1 MAFVEINPRYRKE
14 LESLGLT
21 TPARLAALPG
31 LVVSGHPDRHVA
43 RVQLGGRTVFLKRE
57 HRIRWRERLRAAAV
71 GFGFVSKSVREVR
84 ILTGLRECGV
94 RCPDWIAAGEDGDGR
109 AFLLLEEITGCD
121 LRQYLLGLQTAAL
134 AERCGFARRLG
145 AALAGIHQAGFDHP
159 DLYAKHVLVDPATGE
174 IAFID
179 WQRSRRRNS
188 LGWRERS
195 RDLAALDATLAGEL
209 ASLSERLA
217 CLGAYLRVS
226 GLPGIGVRRFASA
239 IRDQSR
245 RLLARRHIQK
255 ERASPPPV
263 AAQGILW
270 LDGEAL
276 CVTQEFWEEIG
287 GIVPDWLP
295 MPSGGANVSQTV
307 DLPDGRRALLVRR
320 RMESPLSWLWS
331 LLRGRPLLSPELRQ
345 AGLLFRRVKHGQDGP
360 RVLAFG
366 QRRPKPWRVESFLV
380 LQMTGPDEEGRQA

>member
-1 MAFVEINPRYRKE
+1 MAFVEINPLYRTE

-21 TPARLAALPG
+21 APARLAALPG

-71 GFGFVSKSVREVR
+71 GFGFVSKSVREAR
-84 ILTGLRECGV
+84 ILTGLRQAGV
-94 RCPDWIAAGEDGDGR
+94 RCPDWIAAGEDGDGH
-109 AFLLLEEITGCD
+109 AFLLLEEVTGVD
-121 LRQYLLGLQTAAL
+121 LRQYLLGLRE
-134 AERCGFARRLG
+134 ERCRFARRLG
-145 AALAGIHQAGFDHP
+145 VALAEIHRAGFDHP
-159 DLYAKHVLVDPATGE
+159 DLYAKHILVDPATGE

-179 WQRSRRRNS
+179 WQRSRRRKT
-188 LGWRERS
+188 LGWRERA
-195 RDLAALDATLAGEL
+195 RDLAALDATLSGEL
-209 ASLSERLA
+209 ACLSERMA
-217 CLGAYLRVS
+217 CLCAYLHTS
-226 GLPGIGVRRFASA
+226 GRLGIGVRQFVSA
-239 IRDQSR
+239 IRDESR
-245 RLLARRHIQK
+245 RLLARRHIRK

-276 CVTQEFWEEIG
+276 CVTQEFWQEIG

-295 MPSGGANVSQTV
+295 MPSRGSNVSQMV
-307 DLPDGRRALLVRR
+307 NLSDGRRALLVRR
-320 RMESPLSWLWS
+320 RRENPLPWLWS

-366 QRRPKPWRVESFLV
+366 QRRPKPWRVESFVL
-380 LQMTGPDEEGRQA
+380 LQMTGPDEEGRQV

>member
-1 MAFVEINPRYRKE
+1 MAFVEINPRYRDE

-43 RVQLGGRTVFLKRE
+43 RVQMVARTVFLKRE

-71 GFGFVSKSVREVR
+71 GFGFVSKSVREAR
-84 ILTGLRECGV
+84 ILTGLRQAGV
-94 RCPDWIAAGEDGDGR
+94 RCPDWIVAGEDGDGH
-109 AFLLLEEITGCD
+109 AFLLLEEVIGVD
-121 LRQYLLGLQTAAL
+121 LRQYLHGLQS
-134 AERCGFARRLG
+134 ERCGFARRLG
-145 AALAGIHQAGFDHP
+145 SALAGIHQAGFDHP
-159 DLYAKHVLVDPATGE
+159 DLYAKHVLVDPTTGE

-179 WQRSRRRNS
+179 WQRSRRRKS
-188 LGWRERS
+188 LGWRERA

-209 ASLSERLA
+209 ASLSERLE
-217 CLGAYLRVS
+217 CLGAYLRTS
-226 GLPGIGVRRFASA
+226 GRLGIGVHEFASA
-239 IRDQSR
+239 IADQSR

-263 AAQGILW
+263 PAQGILW

-295 MPSGGANVSQTV
+295 MPSGGTNGSQTIA
-307 DLPDGRRALLVRR
+307 LPDGRRALLVRR
-320 RMESPLSWLWS
+320 RRESPLSWLWS
-331 LLRGRPLLSPELRQ
+331 LLRGRPVLSPELRQ

-366 QRRPKPWRVESFLV
+366 QRRPKPWRVESFLL
-380 LQMTGPDEEGRQA
+380 LQMTEEGRQT